1 MSVSNLP
8 ASTVSFVVAG
18 THLMSGLLGV
28 RDEHLRYIEDE
39 FPSCAIHVRGNE
51 IAISGADATLVSKL
65 FEELTVLLQR
75 GEHLDRSVVIRSIV
89 MVRAN
94 QSPSRILT
102 EEILRTSGGRVIRAK
117 TAGQRRYVEAIR
129 DNVVTFG
136 VGPAGT
142 GKSWL
147 AVAMAVE
154 ALQTKRVQRI
164 ILTRPAVEAGERLG
178 FLPGDLAAK
187 IDPYLRP
194 LYDALHDMVG
204 AEQAK
209 LFLERQVVEVAPL
222 AFMRGRTL
230 NNSFVIL
237 DEAQNT
243 TPEQMKMFLTR
254 IGFGT
259 KVVVTGDT
267 TQVDVPDGR
276 SGLLGLDRVLTDI
289 PDLAFVYLDST
300 DVVRHRIVADI
311 VAAYESVTNARIN
324 SDTSWKKRDG

>member
-1 MSVSNLP
+1 
-8 ASTVSFVVAG
+8 
-18 THLMSGLLGV
+18 
-28 RDEHLRYIEDE
+28 
-39 FPSCAIHVRGNE
+39 
-51 IAISGADATLVSKL
+51 
-65 FEELTVLLQR
+65 
-75 GEHLDRSVVIRSIV
+75 
-89 MVRAN
+89 
-94 QSPSRILT
+94 
-102 EEILRTSGGRVIRAK
+102 
-117 TAGQRRYVEAIR
+117 
-129 DNVVTFG
+129 
-136 VGPAGT
+136 
-142 GKSWL
+142 
-147 AVAMAVE
+147 
-154 ALQTKRVQRI
+154 
-164 ILTRPAVEAGERLG
+164 
-178 FLPGDLAAK
+178 
-187 IDPYLRP
+187 
-194 LYDALHDMVG
+194 MVG

-276 SGLLGLDRVLTDI
+276 SGLLGLDRVLMDI
-289 PDLAFVYLDST
+289 PDLAFVYLDAT

>member
-1 MSVSNLP
+1 
-8 ASTVSFVVAG
+8 
-18 THLMSGLLGV
+18 MSGLLGE

-39 FPSCAIHVRGNE
+39 FPGCAIHVRGNE
-51 IAISGADATLVSKL
+51 ISISGADATLVSKL
-65 FEELTVLLQR
+65 FEELTELLQR
-75 GEHLDRSVVIRSIV
+75 GENLDRSIVIRSIV

-154 ALQTKRVQRI
+154 ALQMKRVQRI

-194 LYDALHDMVG
+194 LYDAMHDMVG

-276 SGLLGLDRVLTDI
+276 SGLLGLERVLTDI
-289 PDLAFVYLDST
+289 PDLAFVHLDAT

>member
-1 MSVSNLP
+1 
-8 ASTVSFVVAG
+8 
-18 THLMSGLLGV
+18 MSGLLGE

-51 IAISGADATLVSKL
+51 ISINGADATLVSKL
-65 FEELTVLLQR
+65 FEELTELLQR
-75 GEHLDRSVVIRSIV
+75 GENLDRSVVIRSIV

-102 EEILRTSGGRVIRAK
+102 EEILRTTGGRVIRAK

-209 LFLERQVVEVAPL
+209 VFLERQIVEVAPL

-276 SGLLGLDRVLTDI
+276 SGLLGLDRVLNEI
-289 PDLAFVYLDST
+289 PDLAFVYLDAT

-311 VAAYESVTNARIN
+311 VAAYESVTNARLD
-324 SDTSWKKRDG
+324 SSTSWKKRDG